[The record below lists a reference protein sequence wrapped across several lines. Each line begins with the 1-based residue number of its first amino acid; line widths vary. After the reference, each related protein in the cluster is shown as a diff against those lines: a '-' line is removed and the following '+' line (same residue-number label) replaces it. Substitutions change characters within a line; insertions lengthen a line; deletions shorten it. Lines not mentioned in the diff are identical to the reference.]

1 MTKRIDLNVNLP
13 LRTSPAMQFFM
24 DRIKRAFEDKIFT
37 FELLDGPDFW
47 MSRLDN
53 ITRKL
58 PEICWELAAEIFTD
72 YYNPERREILADC
85 LEEHGISHCDTQRAV
100 ARKIR
105 AARIAFDAFNDRL
118 TVLEQRNDFIVSAH
132 IVQPGRHLN
141 FDPGVVISGPDD
153 PLRDT
158 EFETRTRELM
168 RFQCSLVGRPIIIK
182 TTLAD
187 AGQVM
192 SRAKKTVREMPWNM
206 FPSSGAI

>member
-1 MTKRIDLNVNLP
+1 MKIRNLNLP
-13 LRTSPAMQFFM
+13 ARPSPAMQFFM
-24 DRIKRAFEDKIFT
+24 DRMRRAFDDHIFT

-47 MSRLDN
+47 MSRIDN

-72 YYNPERREILADC
+72 YYNPELRDIFADC
-85 LEEHGISHCDTQRAV
+85 LEQHGFSHCDTQRAV

-105 AARIAFDAFNDRL
+105 AARIAFDTLNDRL
-118 TVLEQRNDFIVSAH
+118 TVLEQRNDFIVGTH

-141 FDPGVVISGPDD
+141 FDPGVLISVSDDD
-153 PLRDT
+153 PLRGT

-182 TTLAD
+182 TTLTEASD
-187 AGQVM
+187 VM